1 MRDSYSS
8 NEIHNYIVRVLSV
21 LKFRLLCPNPFI
33 IAYQLLEKTH
43 LSSLY
48 AFVDRILI
56 LICGRKHGCGHVPV
70 EYESL
75 SVGVL
80 SIVNFAIG
88 VSWFMSHQLESLPP
102 ALLFVSKLLPSDIG
116 KLVAIVEKSNES
128 ALMMACKRFYDNGSL
143 KEEEHSSSPVC
154 TVFI

>member
-1 MRDSYSS
+1 MRDSYCS
-8 NEIHNYIVRVLSV
+8 NEIRQYIVRVLSV

-33 IAYQLLEKTH
+33 IAYQLLEKVH

-48 AFVDRILI
+48 AYVDRMLI
-56 LICGRKHGCGHVPV
+56 LICGRRSWGDHVPV

-88 VSWFMSHQLESLPP
+88 VSWFMANQLESLPP
-102 ALLFVSKLLPSDIG
+102 ALLFVSKLLPSDVS
-116 KLVAIVEKSNES
+116 KLVSIVEESNES
-128 ALMMACKRFYDNGSL
+128 GLMTACKRFYVNGSL